1 VFNEFKAFINRGNI
15 LELAVAV
22 ILATAFG
29 AVIKSLV
36 DNVIMP
42 PVGALLGGVDFTN
55 LYINLSNQPYTSFDE
70 ALKAGAPVIGYGVF
84 LNNVITFLIV
94 AFVVF
99 LIVRAYNKTKPAPV
113 AEVDT
118 TECRFCLSTI
128 PLQATRCPNCTSQL
142 QPTSA

>member
-1 VFNEFKAFINRGNI
+1 MFNEFKAFINRGNI

-42 PVGALLGGVDFTN
+42 PIGALLGGVDFTN
-55 LYINLSNQPYTSFDE
+55 LYINLSNQAYASFDE

-84 LNNVITFLIV
+84 LNNVMTFLIV

-99 LIVRAYNKTKPAPV
+99 LIVRSYNKTKPAPV
-113 AEVDT
+113 AEVETKD
-118 TECRFCLSTI
+118 CLFCFSTI

-142 QPTSA
+142 QSTSA

>member
-1 VFNEFKAFINRGNI
+1 MFNEFKAFINRGNI

-42 PVGALLGGVDFTN
+42 PIGALLGSVDFSS
-55 LYINLSNQPYTSFDE
+55 LYINLSNQAYPSFDE
-70 ALKAGAPVIGYGVF
+70 ARTAGAPVIGYGVF

-99 LIVRAYNKTKPAPV
+99 LIVRAYNKARPAPV

-118 TECRFCLSTI
+118 TECPFCLSTI
-128 PLQATRCPNCTSQL
+128 PLKATRCPNCTSQL